1 MEERFKDYYNL
12 PKIILDIMNWLCE
25 TRFYKN
31 TFEERKFLYEEV
43 QEKWKFCDFRVEKGT
58 LENPIIIS
66 IGEIPRYKYDKE
78 KVLVIN
84 FENEDICYL
93 SRGYA
98 VGDYASRI
106 LRKRYPIPKYM
117 KKQLSE
123 FIEKYKNKENINDC
137 RN

>member
-43 QEKWKFCDFRVEKGT
+43 KEKWKFCDFRVEKGT
-58 LENPIIIS
+58 LENPKIIS
-66 IGEIPRYKYDKE
+66 IGEIPCYKYDKE
-78 KVLVIN
+78 KVIVIN
-84 FENEDICYL
+84 FEDEDKCYL

-98 VGDYASRI
+98 VGDWASRI
-106 LRKRYPIPKYM
+106 LRNKYPIPKYM
-117 KKQLSE
+117 KKDLTK
-123 FIEKYKNKENINDC
+123 FIKKQKTF
-137 RN
+137 